1 MDIEKISKYLL
12 TTVLKLLK
20 GVPDLWR
27 ADVSRIIKELKE
39 MVELESHAGER
50 QRSVIRAHREFLVDE
65 AVERLAYET
74 YTRKGLRFWANQ
86 QELVCGYFSLFLVGG
101 LYGIDVG
108 LLLLVCVMSQDMNG
122 AAAVGKLLI
131 AFAVTASSTILAAM
145 IGKRIYTHV
154 ALRKQFRLDI
164 LERIRDGGSG
174 MDASFTQAMEKSY
187 KRLHE
192 YEETRR
198 VWKYRILVLS
208 CLLTASL
215 LVLVAAMAFNWWS
228 GLIRCIG
235 AVALWGPF
243 LVLTVVLLRTAKQAA
258 RENKDRLGKDID
270 EARSLLERIDGMDL
284 TVPYLRTRLMDTL
297 SQAEQAV
304 NDTDD
309 SESVTA
315 TLEDLMGQVRESAG
329 L

>member
-164 LERIRDGGSG
+164 LERIRDGGSEWMLRSRRPWRSHTSVCMSTRKREEYG
-174 MDASFTQAMEKSY
+174 NIGSSFCRASS
-187 KRLHE
+187 LPPC
-192 YEETRR
+192 
-198 VWKYRILVLS
+198 S
-208 CLLTASL
+208 CSSPPWLLT
-215 LVLVAAMAFNWWS
+215 
-228 GLIRCIG
+228 GG
-235 AVALWGPF
+235 AVSFVALVRLPYG
-243 LVLTVVLLRTAKQAA
+243 VLF
-258 RENKDRLGKDID
+258 
-270 EARSLLERIDGMDL
+270 SF
-284 TVPYLRTRLMDTL
+284 
-297 SQAEQAV
+297 
-304 NDTDD
+304 
-309 SESVTA
+309 
-315 TLEDLMGQVRESAG
+315 
-329 L
+329 

>member
-39 MVELESHAGER
+39 MAELESHAGER
-50 QRSVIRAHREFLVDE
+50 QRSVIRAHREFLIDE
-65 AVERLAYET
+65 AAERLAYET

-108 LLLLVCVMSQDMNG
+108 LLLLVCAMSQDMNG

-198 VWKYRILVLS
+198 V
-208 CLLTASL
+208 
-215 LVLVAAMAFNWWS
+215 
-228 GLIRCIG
+228 
-235 AVALWGPF
+235 
-243 LVLTVVLLRTAKQAA
+243 
-258 RENKDRLGKDID
+258 
-270 EARSLLERIDGMDL
+270 
-284 TVPYLRTRLMDTL
+284 
-297 SQAEQAV
+297 
-304 NDTDD
+304 
-309 SESVTA
+309 
-315 TLEDLMGQVRESAG
+315 
-329 L
+329 

>member
-39 MVELESHAGER
+39 MAELESHAGER
-50 QRSVIRAHREFLVDE
+50 QRSVIRAHREFLIDE
-65 AVERLAYET
+65 AAERLAYET

-108 LLLLVCVMSQDMNG
+108 LLLLVCAMSQDMNG

-215 LVLVAAMAFNWWS
+215 LVLVAAMACT
-228 GLIRCIG
+228 GG
-235 AVALWGPF
+235 AVSFVALVRLPYR
-243 LVLTVVLLRTAKQAA
+243 VLF
-258 RENKDRLGKDID
+258 
-270 EARSLLERIDGMDL
+270 SF
-284 TVPYLRTRLMDTL
+284 
-297 SQAEQAV
+297 
-304 NDTDD
+304 
-309 SESVTA
+309 
-315 TLEDLMGQVRESAG
+315 
-329 L
+329 

>member
-154 ALRKQFRLDI
+154 ALRLV
-164 LERIRDGGSG
+164 ERSHSLHWCGCPMGSFSRFDSRASACAETVGGGRNGQSDSSENGSG
-174 MDASFTQAMEKSY
+174 KSSGQDGRRRTG
-187 KRLHE
+187 KSRA
-192 YEETRR
+192 TRR
-198 VWKYRILVLS
+198 PPS
-208 CLLTASL
+208 CH
-215 LVLVAAMAFNWWS
+215 
-228 GLIRCIG
+228 
-235 AVALWGPF
+235 
-243 LVLTVVLLRTAKQAA
+243 
-258 RENKDRLGKDID
+258 EN
-270 EARSLLERIDGMDL
+270 
-284 TVPYLRTRLMDTL
+284 P
-297 SQAEQAV
+297 
-304 NDTDD
+304 
-309 SESVTA
+309 
-315 TLEDLMGQVRESAG
+315 
-329 L
+329 

>member
-215 LVLVAAMAFNWWS
+215 LVLVAAMAFNCWCGCPMGSFSRFDSRASACAETVGGGRNGQSDSSENGS
-228 GLIRCIG
+228 GKSSGQDGRR
-235 AVALWGPF
+235 
-243 LVLTVVLLRTAKQAA
+243 RTGKSRAT
-258 RENKDRLGKDID
+258 RRPPSCHEN
-270 EARSLLERIDGMDL
+270 
-284 TVPYLRTRLMDTL
+284 P
-297 SQAEQAV
+297 
-304 NDTDD
+304 
-309 SESVTA
+309 
-315 TLEDLMGQVRESAG
+315 
-329 L
+329 